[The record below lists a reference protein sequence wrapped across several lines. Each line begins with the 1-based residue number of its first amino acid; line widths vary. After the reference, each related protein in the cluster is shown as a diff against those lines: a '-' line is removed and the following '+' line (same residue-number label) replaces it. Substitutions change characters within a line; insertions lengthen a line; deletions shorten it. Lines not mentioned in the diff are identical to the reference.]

1 MQTVLITGGTGLLG
15 HSLVKTLTHHDYHV
29 IILTRSLGKKV
40 NDDKVS
46 YALWDVKARTID
58 VAAVQKADHIIH
70 LAGAGVV
77 DKKWTEAYKKEII
90 ESRTESARLIVETLA
105 NHPNSVKSI
114 ISASAIGWYG
124 EDKVPGKAFTE
135 DDPPDSSFLG
145 ETCRL
150 WEQSISTAEHLRI
163 RVCKIRI
170 GILLSTRGGAFAE
183 FVKPVKFGFATILG
197 SGKQMVSWIHVEDV
211 CRIFLQAI
219 QNNTMS
225 GSYNAVAPAPVDN
238 KTLMLKIGEAVK
250 GKFFI
255 PVYVPSF
262 VLKIMMGQRSVEI
275 LKSSTVSC
283 TKIKDTGFTFL
294 YPSLEAALE
303 ELMNKKGESQI

>member
-15 HSLVKTLTHHDYHV
+15 HALVKTIINHDYHV
-29 IILTRSLGKKV
+29 IILTRSLDKKV
-40 NDDKVS
+40 NDEKVS

-58 VAAVQKADHIIH
+58 IAAVQKADHIIH
-70 LAGAGVV
+70 LAGAGVI
-77 DKKWTEAYKKEII
+77 DKKWTDAYKKEIV

-105 NHPNSVKSI
+105 NNQHSVKSI
-114 ISASAIGWYG
+114 VSASAIGWYG
-124 EDKVPGKAFTE
+124 EDKIPGKAFTE
-135 DDPPDSSFLG
+135 DDKPDSSFLG

-150 WEQSISTAEHLRI
+150 WEESISAAQQLGI

-170 GILLSTRGGAFAE
+170 GILLSTHGGAYPEFA
-183 FVKPVKFGFATILG
+183 KPVKFGFATILG

-211 CRIFLQAI
+211 CRIFLQAM
-219 QNNTMS
+219 QNNNMS

-238 KTLMLKIGEAVK
+238 KTMMMKIGEAIK

-262 VLKIMMGQRSVEI
+262 VLKIMMGQRSIEI
-275 LKSSTVSC
+275 LKSATVSC

-294 YPSLEAALE
+294 YPTLEAALT
-303 ELMNKKGESQI
+303 ELAPKK